1 MFCPEK
7 TDHGGYGRVMVNGER
22 KYLFLAKDEA
32 SQIISLV
39 ERRGLSLGS
48 EILKEVLL
56 RFQEK
61 VTDLVNGPRS
71 LSGSHAFALSKVT
84 LEDQL
89 STFSLTAILGT
100 VSGSGKRKGGDVL
113 NSDSDESLEGKTPL
127 KALAGGNPKSPVT
140 CTEDH
145 SYETVCNK
153 NHARKKAKSDERKKK
168 KENKAK
174 GPRDAPLKAGGK
186 TSILKNSSSKK

>member
-56 RFQEK
+56 
-61 VTDLVNGPRS
+61 DGLWS
-71 LSGSHAFALSKVT
+71 
-84 LEDQL
+84 
-89 STFSLTAILGT
+89 
-100 VSGSGKRKGGDVL
+100 
-113 NSDSDESLEGKTPL
+113 
-127 KALAGGNPKSPVT
+127 
-140 CTEDH
+140 
-145 SYETVCNK
+145 
-153 NHARKKAKSDERKKK
+153 
-168 KENKAK
+168 
-174 GPRDAPLKAGGK
+174 
-186 TSILKNSSSKK
+186 